1 MKRIKRFLLDL
12 LFPPKCAGCQ
22 KEGEYICEDC
32 KLFLG
37 EASLICP
44 YCRQPSFSGKR
55 HKKCST
61 KHGLD
66 GLACVWEYEG
76 VIKNLVYKIKK
87 EKVTDAA
94 AFFAEISLNAILK
107 DPVRFSCFLSF
118 LFEKNPCLTFVP
130 LSPKKGKKQG
140 FNHSELMAKELGRLL
155 NLEVLPLLQ
164 KVKETEDQAN
174 ILKEK
179 RAENI
184 KGAFSVLN
192 GKKVPKNVVLVDD
205 FWISGATMQE
215 CCRMLK
221 EAGAENVW
229 GLAFGL
235 IP

>member
-1 MKRIKRFLLDL
+1 MKKIKKFILDL

-44 YCRQPSFSGKR
+44 YCRQPSFSGER
-55 HKKCST
+55 HERCST

-76 VIKNLVYKIKK
+76 VIKNLIYKIKK
-87 EKVTDAA
+87 EKVTDAIS
-94 AFFAEISLNAILK
+94 FFAEISLNAILK
-107 DPVRFSCFLSF
+107 DPARFFCFLRF
-118 LFEKNPCLTFVP
+118 LFEKRPCLTFVP
-130 LSPKKGKKQG
+130 LSPKKEKKQG
-140 FNHSELMAKELGRLL
+140 FNHSELMAKELERLL
-155 NLEVLPLLQ
+155 GLKVLPLLGRT
-164 KVKETEDQAN
+164 KETEAQSD
-174 ILKEK
+174 ISKEK
-179 RAENI
+179 RADNI
-184 KGAFSVLN
+184 KGVFSVLD
-192 GKKVPKNVVLVDD
+192 GKIIPKNVVLVDD
-205 FWISGATMQE
+205 FWISGTTMQE

-221 EAGAENVW
+221 EAGAEAVW